1 MYNYTIMNNIVLK
14 FQKLYNTVEIP
25 KYETIGASGMDV
37 RAFISEDIELK
48 PMERKLIPTGFKM
61 EIPVGYEAQIRPR
74 SGLSIKN
81 GISLINCIGTIDAD
95 YRGEVKVPL
104 VNLSNDAFTIKN
116 GDRIAQMVIAPVIQ
130 PKIEI
135 VDELSETARQ
145 EGGFGSTGV

>member
-1 MYNYTIMNNIVLK
+1 MDIVLK
-14 FQKLYNTVEIP
+14 FQKLHNTVEIP

-37 RAFISEDIELK
+37 RAFLSEDVVIE

-61 EIPVGYEAQIRPR
+61 EIPLGYEAQIRPR

-104 VNLSNDAFTIKN
+104 INLSKETFIIKN

-130 PKIEI
+130 PKIET
-135 VDELSETARQ
+135 VEGLSQTIRA

>member
-1 MYNYTIMNNIVLK
+1 MNNIVLK

>member
-1 MYNYTIMNNIVLK
+1 MYNYPVMNIVLK
-14 FQKLYNTVEIP
+14 FQKLHNTVEIP
-25 KYETIGASGMDV
+25 KYETVGASGMDV
-37 RAFISEDIELK
+37 RAFIDSDIELK

-81 GISLINCIGTIDAD
+81 GISLINCTGTIDAD

-104 VNLSNDAFTIKN
+104 VNLSTETFTVKN

-135 VDELSETARQ
+135 VDELSETKRQ

>member
-1 MYNYTIMNNIVLK
+1 MYNYYIMNIVLK
-14 FQKLYNTVEIP
+14 FQKLHNTVEIP
-25 KYETIGASGMDV
+25 KYETAGASGMDV
-37 RAFISEDIELK
+37 RAFTEEEIELK

-104 VNLSNDAFTIKN
+104 VNLSGDTFIVKN
-116 GDRIAQMVIAPVIQ
+116 GDRVAQMVIAPVIQ

-135 VDELSETARQ
+135 VDELSETTRQ

>member
-1 MYNYTIMNNIVLK
+1 MNIVLK
-14 FQKLYNTVEIP
+14 FQKLHNTVEIP

-37 RAFISEDIELK
+37 RAFLEEDIELK

-104 VNLSNDAFTIKN
+104 VNLSTEAFTIKN
-116 GDRIAQMVIAPVIQ
+116 GDRIAQIVIAPVIQ

-135 VDELSETARQ
+135 VDELSQTARQ